1 MNVNL
6 RLAHDK
12 LLLHR
17 VSAPC
22 TGEMA
27 KALGK
32 FKLEEMLPGVLVKFV
47 SYQEAE
53 GKPEKALPDDEPV
66 LRGSILNFSANMDTV
81 LQQQRLHHT
90 LLKGL
95 YRDKVLTVMAK
106 YSARFLKPPN
116 DGSEKKQGVT
126 NLFRSDPEKAAAA
139 EAALVAVGSALS
151 GSDFA
156 AELDDM
162 YYDRGS
168 EWPPCTVRDAYSAP
182 LIIAPPQCLAR
193 TFTCC
198 TCTACA
204 EIQHINT
211 GVQLEME
218 MKQLCKDGCIDLL
231 EDDMPVACTVIKHHD
246 IFLALLP

>member
-1 MNVNL
+1 MNVSL
-6 RLAHDK
+6 R
-12 LLLHR
+12 
-17 VSAPC
+17 
-22 TGEMA
+22 
-27 KALGK
+27 
-32 FKLEEMLPGVLVKFV
+32 
-47 SYQEAE
+47 AE
-53 GKPEKALPDDEPV
+53 G
-66 LRGSILNFSANMDTV
+66 ANMDTV
-81 LQQQRLHHT
+81 NLHHT

-106 YSARFLKPPN
+106 YSARFLKPQN

-126 NLFRSDPEKAAAA
+126 NLFRSDPQKATAA
-139 EAALVAVGSALS
+139 EAAFVAVGSALS

-162 YYDRGS
+162 FYDRGS
-168 EWPPCTVRDAYSAP
+168 EGPPCTVRDAFSAP
-182 LIIAPPQCLAR
+182 LIIAPPQCIAR
-193 TFTCC
+193 TFTTCE

-231 EDDMPVACTVIKHHD
+231 EEEMPVACTVIKHHD